1 MAIKY
6 LLNPFT
12 GKFDATSVEDL
23 SGYLTLD
30 QTTPQSITGD
40 TFKLDT
46 LKSKSVLGTDS
57 NGKIIETTIID
68 GGGA

>member
-1 MAIKY
+1 MAIEYKE
-6 LLNPFT
+6 LNVFT
-12 GKFDATSVEDL
+12 GQLDATED
-23 SGYLTLD
+23 GAGFVKLD
-30 QTTPQSITGD
+30 QTTPQTITGD